1 MNYFSL
7 RYIIMFIIMLIII
20 IVYLFLIKKH
30 TKKRI
35 CILIIALLIIYQL
48 IMIIPI
54 EEYFIKFNTLE
65 EAFNYSYNGYQI
77 IQVIEKDEYAFV
89 ICSKNDGTTKR
100 YTHFIK
106 ENEKWK
112 VTSPYVEG
120 TKSKATSK
128 GFLIS
133 VNRIK
138 GKNIMFVSIGYF
150 NILYE
155 NLDIRDSIGTD
166 FRLEKEFETKEYKY
180 YSRTAIIEDIPE
192 DYYLIIDG
200 EKIEI

>member
-7 RYIIMFIIMLIII
+7 RYIIIFIIMLIII

-89 ICSKNDGTTKR
+89 VYSNDGGTTR
-100 YTHFIK
+100 QYTHFIK
-106 ENEKWK
+106 NGNKWE
-112 VTSPYVEG
+112 VTSPNVG
-120 TKSKATSK
+120 STKIKATSK
-128 GFLIS
+128 GFSI
-133 VNRIK
+133 VTNRIK
-138 GKNIMFVSIGYF
+138 EKNSMFVCIGYLDT
-150 NILYE
+150 LYK
-155 NLDIRDSIGTD
+155 NPDIRDSINSN
-166 FRLEKEFETKEYKY
+166 FMLEKEFETAKFKS
-180 YSRTAIIEDIPE
+180 YSRIAIIENVPE
-192 DYYLIIDG
+192 DYYLIIEG